1 MILKRIFAV
10 KSVVDFIYMFFS
22 NIVIKGFGFLREII
36 LAYFFGTSL
45 LYSFYI
51 LLRTAADFL
60 SQFTFGNALQSNIL
74 PKITKHF
81 HQHDK
86 VSYNKLF
93 AFTKRSFF
101 YIFIVSQILQFI
113 IIWILDSEYTFQLVI
128 ISLLLSFLI
137 ILNFFNSIFMTVLQ
151 AEGRFKDYS
160 IGSTL
165 NLFTST
171 LVLYPLALFFN
182 IIGVVISRIIGVLVL
197 TKQYIVPILQREKSH
212 EVEISIKDFSLSVLL
227 LGNFPS
233 IVLLTSRF
241 VAGTDGDNNIAY
253 FNYAVVLLNV
263 VLTAVIS
270 NINTLMLRKLSVNK
284 EVKWLF
290 YSLLIASGCGS
301 LLFVFAYNFSEP
313 FIQFIYYRGA
323 FTTADVLQTA
333 SYFKQMSMAII
344 LLLIS
349 SVLSQ
354 PYFTIDL
361 IVRKKYSNYLSF
373 TILFSFASILVLF
386 YFNDW
391 DARDRSLIILY
402 LMSGIS
408 LILSIFTCIKY
419 FKHES

>member
-93 AFTKRSFF
+93 AFTKRLFF
-101 YIFIVSQILQFI
+101 FIFIVSQISQFI
-113 IIWILDSEYTFQLVI
+113 IIWILDTEYTFQLVI

-137 ILNFFNSIFMTVLQ
+137 ILNFFNSVFMTVLQ

-182 IIGVVISRIIGVLVL
+182 IIGIVISRIIGVLVL
-197 TKQYIVPILQREKSH
+197 TKQYIVPILQREKSN

-270 NINTLMLRKLSVNK
+270 NINTLMLRKLSINK

-290 YSLLIASGCGS
+290 YSLFIALGCGS
-301 LLFVFAYNFSEP
+301 LLFVFAYNFSES

-333 SYFKQMSMAII
+333 SYFKQMSMAIVF
-344 LLLIS
+344 LLIS

-354 PYFTIDL
+354 PYFTLDM

>member
-1 MILKRIFAV
+1 MILKRVFAI
-10 KSVVDFIYMFFS
+10 KSVADFIYMFFS

-51 LLRTAADFL
+51 LLRTVADFL

-81 HQHDK
+81 QKHDN

-93 AFTKRSFF
+93 AFTKHSFF
-101 YIFIVSQILQFI
+101 HIFIVSQIIQFI
-113 IIWILDSEYTFQLVI
+113 IIWTLDSEYTFQLVI

-151 AEGRFKDYS
+151 AEARFKDYS

-171 LVLYPLALFFN
+171 VVLYPLVLYFN
-182 IIGVVISRIIGVLVL
+182 IIGIVISRIIGVLVL
-197 TKQYIVPILQREKSH
+197 TKQYIVPILQREKSN

-233 IVLLTSRF
+233 IILLTSRF

-253 FNYAVVLLNV
+253 FNYAVVFLNV

-270 NINTLMLRKLSVNK
+270 NINTLMLRKLSINK

-290 YSLLIASGCGS
+290 YSLLIALGCGS
-301 LLFVFAYNFSEP
+301 LLFVFAYNFSES
-313 FIQFIYYRGA
+313 FIQFVYYRGA

-354 PYFTIDL
+354 PYFTLDL
-361 IVRKKYSNYLSF
+361 IVRKKYSYYLSF
-373 TILFSFASILVLF
+373 TILLSFASILVLF

-408 LILSIFTCIKY
+408 LILSLFTCIKY

>member
-1 MILKRIFAV
+1 MILKRVFAI
-10 KSVVDFIYMFFS
+10 KSVADFIYMFFS

-51 LLRTAADFL
+51 LLRTVADFL

-81 HQHDK
+81 QKHDN

-93 AFTKRSFF
+93 AFTKHSFF
-101 YIFIVSQILQFI
+101 HIFIVSQIIQFI
-113 IIWILDSEYTFQLVI
+113 IIWTLDSEYTFQLVI

-171 LVLYPLALFFN
+171 VVLYPLALCFN
-182 IIGVVISRIIGVLVL
+182 IIGIVISRIIGVLVL
-197 TKQYIVPILQREKSH
+197 TKQYIVPILQREKSN

-233 IVLLTSRF
+233 IILLTSRF

-253 FNYAVVLLNV
+253 FNYAVVFLNV

-270 NINTLMLRKLSVNK
+270 NINTLMLRKLSINK

-290 YSLLIASGCGS
+290 YSLLIALGCGS
-301 LLFVFAYNFSEP
+301 LLFVFAYNFSES
-313 FIQFIYYRGA
+313 FIQFVYYRGA

-354 PYFTIDL
+354 PYFTLDM

-373 TILFSFASILVLF
+373 SILLSFASILVLF
-386 YFNDW
+386 CFNDW

-408 LILSIFTCIKY
+408 LILSLFTCIKY

>member
-1 MILKRIFAV
+1 MILKRVFAL
-10 KSVVDFIYMFFS
+10 KSIVDFIYMFFS
-22 NIVIKGFGFLREII
+22 NIVIKGLGFLREII

-51 LLRTAADFL
+51 LLRTVADFL

-81 HQHDK
+81 QRHDN

-93 AFTKRSFF
+93 AFTKHSFF
-101 YIFIVSQILQFI
+101 YIFILSQIIQFFI
-113 IIWILDSEYTFQLVI
+113 IWTLDSEYTFQLVI

-171 LVLYPLALFFN
+171 VVLYPLALCFN
-182 IIGVVISRIIGVLVL
+182 IIGIVISRIIGVLVL
-197 TKQYIVPILQREKSH
+197 TKQYIVPILQREKSN

-233 IVLLTSRF
+233 IILLTSRF

-253 FNYAVVLLNV
+253 FNYAVVFLNV

-270 NINTLMLRKLSVNK
+270 NINTLMLRKLSIDK

-290 YSLLIASGCGS
+290 YSLLIALGCGS
-301 LLFVFAYNFSEP
+301 LLFVFAYNFSES
-313 FIQFIYYRGA
+313 FIRFVYYRGA

-349 SVLSQ
+349 SVVSQ
-354 PYFTIDL
+354 PYFTLDM

-373 TILFSFASILVLF
+373 AILLSFASIFILF

-391 DARDRSLIILY
+391 DARVRSLVLLY

-408 LILSIFTCIKY
+408 LILSLFTCVKY

>member
-1 MILKRIFAV
+1 MILKRVFAI
-10 KSVVDFIYMFFS
+10 KSVVDFICMFFS
-22 NIVIKGFGFLREII
+22 NIVIKGLGFLREII

-51 LLRTAADFL
+51 LLRTLADFL

-81 HQHDK
+81 QKHDN

-93 AFTKRSFF
+93 AFTKHSFIH
-101 YIFIVSQILQFI
+101 IFIVSQIIQLI
-113 IIWILDSEYTFQLVI
+113 IIWTLDSEYTFQLVI

-171 LVLYPLALFFN
+171 VVLYPLALCFN
-182 IIGVVISRIIGVLVL
+182 IIGIVISRIIGVLVL
-197 TKQYIVPILQREKSH
+197 TKQYIVPILQREKSN
-212 EVEISIKDFSLSVLL
+212 EVEISIKDFSLSVVL

-233 IVLLTSRF
+233 IILLTSRF

-253 FNYAVVLLNV
+253 FNYAVVFLNV

-270 NINTLMLRKLSVNK
+270 NINTLMLRKLSINK
-284 EVKWLF
+284 EVKWFF
-290 YSLLIASGCGS
+290 YSLLIALGCGS
-301 LLFVFAYNFSEP
+301 LLFVFAYNFSES
-313 FIQFIYYRGA
+313 FIQFVYYRGA

-354 PYFTIDL
+354 PYFTL
-361 IVRKKYSNYLSF
+361 NMIVRKKYSNYLSF
-373 TILFSFASILVLF
+373 TILLSFASILVLF

>member
-1 MILKRIFAV
+1 MILKRVFAI

-51 LLRTAADFL
+51 LLRTVADFL

-81 HQHDK
+81 QKHDN

-93 AFTKRSFF
+93 AFTKHSFF
-101 YIFIVSQILQFI
+101 HIFIVSQIIQFI
-113 IIWILDSEYTFQLVI
+113 IIWTLDSEYTFQLVI

-171 LVLYPLALFFN
+171 VLLYPLSLCFN
-182 IIGVVISRIIGVLVL
+182 IIGIVISRIIGVLVL
-197 TKQYIVPILQREKSH
+197 TKQYIVPILQREKSN
-212 EVEISIKDFSLSVLL
+212 EVDISIKDFSLSVLL

-233 IVLLTSRF
+233 IILLTSRF

-253 FNYAVVLLNV
+253 FNYAVVFLNV

-270 NINTLMLRKLSVNK
+270 NINTLMLRKLSINK

-290 YSLLIASGCGS
+290 YSLLIALGCGS
-301 LLFVFAYNFSEP
+301 LLFVFAYNFSES
-313 FIQFIYYRGA
+313 FIQFVYYRGA

-333 SYFKQMSMAII
+333 SYFKQMSIAII

-354 PYFTIDL
+354 PYFTLDM

-373 TILFSFASILVLF
+373 SILLSFASILVLF
-386 YFNDW
+386 CFNDW

-408 LILSIFTCIKY
+408 LIISLFTCIKY

>member
-1 MILKRIFAV
+1 MILKRVFAI
-10 KSVVDFIYMFFS
+10 KSVADFIYMFFS

-51 LLRTAADFL
+51 LLRTVADFL

-81 HQHDK
+81 QKHDN

-93 AFTKRSFF
+93 AFTKHSFF
-101 YIFIVSQILQFI
+101 HIFIVSQIIQFI
-113 IIWILDSEYTFQLVI
+113 IIWTLDSEYTFQLVI

-151 AEGRFKDYS
+151 AEARFKDYS

-171 LVLYPLALFFN
+171 VVLYPLVLYFN
-182 IIGVVISRIIGVLVL
+182 IIGIVISRIIGVLVL
-197 TKQYIVPILQREKSH
+197 TKQYIVPILQREKSN

-233 IVLLTSRF
+233 IILLTSRF
-241 VAGTDGDNNIAY
+241 VSGTDGDNNIAY
-253 FNYAVVLLNV
+253 FNYAVVFLNV
-263 VLTAVIS
+263 VLTAIIS
-270 NINTLMLRKLSVNK
+270 NINTLMLRKLSINK

-290 YSLLIASGCGS
+290 YSLLIALGCGS
-301 LLFVFAYNFSEP
+301 LLFVFAYNFSES
-313 FIQFIYYRGA
+313 FIQFVYYRGA

-333 SYFKQMSMAII
+333 SYFKQMSIAII

-354 PYFTIDL
+354 PYFTLDL
-361 IVRKKYSNYLSF
+361 IVRKKYSYYLSF
-373 TILFSFASILVLF
+373 TILLSFASILVLF

-408 LILSIFTCIKY
+408 LILSLFTCIKY

>member
-137 ILNFFNSIFMTVLQ
+137 ILNFFNSVFMTVLQ

-182 IIGVVISRIIGVLVL
+182 IIGVVVSRIIGVLVL

-241 VAGTDGDNNIAY
+241 VEHQFYCQNEFHVSILHY
-253 FNYAVVLLNV
+253 
-263 VLTAVIS
+263 
-270 NINTLMLRKLSVNK
+270 LSTN
-284 EVKWLF
+284 
-290 YSLLIASGCGS
+290 
-301 LLFVFAYNFSEP
+301 
-313 FIQFIYYRGA
+313 
-323 FTTADVLQTA
+323 
-333 SYFKQMSMAII
+333 
-344 LLLIS
+344 
-349 SVLSQ
+349 
-354 PYFTIDL
+354 
-361 IVRKKYSNYLSF
+361 YSN
-373 TILFSFASILVLF
+373 
-386 YFNDW
+386 
-391 DARDRSLIILY
+391 
-402 LMSGIS
+402 
-408 LILSIFTCIKY
+408 
-419 FKHES
+419 

>member
-1 MILKRIFAV
+1 MILKRVFAI
-10 KSVVDFIYMFFS
+10 KSVADFIYMFFS

-51 LLRTAADFL
+51 LLRTVADFL

-81 HQHDK
+81 QKHDN

-93 AFTKRSFF
+93 AFTKHSFF
-101 YIFIVSQILQFI
+101 HIFIVSQIIQFI
-113 IIWILDSEYTFQLVI
+113 IIWTLDSEYTFQLVI

-151 AEGRFKDYS
+151 AEARFKDYS

-171 LVLYPLALFFN
+171 VVLYPLVLYFN
-182 IIGVVISRIIGVLVL
+182 IIGIVISRIIGVLVL
-197 TKQYIVPILQREKSH
+197 TKQYIVPILQREKSN

-233 IVLLTSRF
+233 IILLTSRF

-253 FNYAVVLLNV
+253 FNYAVVFLNV
-263 VLTAVIS
+263 VLTAIIS
-270 NINTLMLRKLSVNK
+270 NINTLMLRKLSINK

-290 YSLLIASGCGS
+290 YSLLIALGCGS
-301 LLFVFAYNFSEP
+301 LLFVFAYNFSES
-313 FIQFIYYRGA
+313 FIQFVYYRGA

-333 SYFKQMSMAII
+333 SYFKQMSIAII

-354 PYFTIDL
+354 PYFTLDL
-361 IVRKKYSNYLSF
+361 IVRKKYSYYLSF
-373 TILFSFASILVLF
+373 TILLSFASILVLF

-408 LILSIFTCIKY
+408 LILSLFTCIKY

>member
-1 MILKRIFAV
+1 MILKRVFAI
-10 KSVVDFIYMFFS
+10 KSVADFIYMFFS

-51 LLRTAADFL
+51 LLRTVADFL

-81 HQHDK
+81 QKHDN

-93 AFTKRSFF
+93 AFTKHSFF
-101 YIFIVSQILQFI
+101 HIFIVSQIIQFI
-113 IIWILDSEYTFQLVI
+113 IIWTLDSEYTFQLVI

-151 AEGRFKDYS
+151 AEARFKDYS

-171 LVLYPLALFFN
+171 VVLYPLVLYFN
-182 IIGVVISRIIGVLVL
+182 IIGIVISRIIGVLVL
-197 TKQYIVPILQREKSH
+197 TKQYIVPILQREKSN

-233 IVLLTSRF
+233 IILLTSRF

-253 FNYAVVLLNV
+253 FNYAVVFLNV

-270 NINTLMLRKLSVNK
+270 NINTLMLRKLSINK

-290 YSLLIASGCGS
+290 YSLLIALGCGS
-301 LLFVFAYNFSEP
+301 LLFVFAYNFSES
-313 FIQFIYYRGA
+313 FIQFVYYRGA

-333 SYFKQMSMAII
+333 SYFKQMSIAII

-354 PYFTIDL
+354 PYFTLDL
-361 IVRKKYSNYLSF
+361 IVRKKYSYYLSF
-373 TILFSFASILVLF
+373 TILLSFASILVLF

-408 LILSIFTCIKY
+408 LILSLFTCIKY

>member
-1 MILKRIFAV
+1 MILKRVFAI
-10 KSVVDFIYMFFS
+10 KSVADFIYMFFS

-51 LLRTAADFL
+51 LLRTVADFL

-81 HQHDK
+81 QKHDN

-93 AFTKRSFF
+93 AFTKHSFF
-101 YIFIVSQILQFI
+101 HIFIVSQIIQII
-113 IIWILDSEYTFQLVI
+113 IIWTLDSEYTFQLVI

-151 AEGRFKDYS
+151 AEARFKDYS

-171 LVLYPLALFFN
+171 VVLYPLVLYFN
-182 IIGVVISRIIGVLVL
+182 IIGIVISRIIGVLVL
-197 TKQYIVPILQREKSH
+197 TKQYIVPILQREKSN

-233 IVLLTSRF
+233 IILLTSRF

-253 FNYAVVLLNV
+253 FNYAVVFLNV
-263 VLTAVIS
+263 VLTAIIS
-270 NINTLMLRKLSVNK
+270 NINTLMLRKLSINK

-290 YSLLIASGCGS
+290 YSLLIALGCGS
-301 LLFVFAYNFSEP
+301 LLFVFAYNFSES
-313 FIQFIYYRGA
+313 FIQFVYYRGA

-354 PYFTIDL
+354 PYFTLDL

-373 TILFSFASILVLF
+373 TILLSFASILVLF

-408 LILSIFTCIKY
+408 LIISLFTCIKY